1 METSISGTPTPDE
14 AAAVLRD
21 AADSRDRM
29 MGGLSLPPFFHTS
42 IGLAIAVQIV
52 TGAIGIAR
60 QDGPGMQLVVV
71 GVVVFYA
78 VGAAQLVAFRRRNG
92 VWLGGLM
99 SRVVFGTA
107 TLASTVYAAAFGA
120 AVWAAFGDRWWLVA
134 TSAVVG
140 GLGYVISGV
149 RWMRTY
155 REDPERHGR
164 GESLLM
170 LGLLAFSIVALGLLL
185 VLER

>member
-1 METSISGTPTPDE
+1 METPTPTPNE
-14 AAAVLRD
+14 AAAALHD
-21 AADSRDRM
+21 ADESRDRIV
-29 MGGLSLPPFFHTS
+29 GDLKLPPFFHTS
-42 IGLAIAVQIV
+42 IGVAIAAQIV
-52 TGAIGIAR
+52 TGAIGIAQ
-60 QDGPGMQLVVV
+60 QDSAGMTLVVI
-71 GVVVFYA
+71 GLVVFYG

-120 AVWAAFGDRWWLVA
+120 ATWAAFYDLWWIVA
-134 TSAVVG
+134 VSAVVG
-140 GLGYVISGV
+140 GGGYVVSGV

-155 REDPERHGR
+155 RQDPVRHGR